1 MHQPLVLYHEY
12 EQDKERDLLPISNM
26 TILLF
31 IKLYDPKT
39 ETLKVSEPEPV
50 HDLQYASCNPTRPD
64 TLV

>member
-1 MHQPLVLYHEY
+1 MLGGRNAVHQPLVLYHEY

-39 ETLKVSEPEPV
+39 ENLKVSER
-50 HDLQYASCNPTRPD
+50 A
-64 TLV
+64 